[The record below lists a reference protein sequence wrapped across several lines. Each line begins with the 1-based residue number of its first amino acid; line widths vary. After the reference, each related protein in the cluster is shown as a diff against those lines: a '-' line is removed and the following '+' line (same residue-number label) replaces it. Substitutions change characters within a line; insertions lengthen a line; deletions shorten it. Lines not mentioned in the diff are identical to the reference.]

1 MAVTEVTFHSVR
13 AYRSH
18 RENFALS
25 WLRVVELDVVR
36 VDSESAWVAELK
48 AMQSDDFPWVMNHYV
63 FDISDAGVLEV
74 AAESVE
80 VVRYWGE

>member
-1 MAVTEVTFHSVR
+1 M
-13 AYRSH
+13 
-18 RENFALS
+18 
-25 WLRVVELDVVR
+25 
-36 VDSESAWVAELK
+36 AELK